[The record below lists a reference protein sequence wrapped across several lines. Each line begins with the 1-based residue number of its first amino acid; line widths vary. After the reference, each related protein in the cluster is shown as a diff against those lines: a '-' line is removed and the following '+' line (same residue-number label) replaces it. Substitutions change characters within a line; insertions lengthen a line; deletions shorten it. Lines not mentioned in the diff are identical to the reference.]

1 MKKRFRLWVLSQST
15 LKKLIMELKIVFP
28 IIMVIVSNVMA
39 IPTYSEV
46 TKVSIDR
53 EIFLSTDPMGTSVLP
68 NTLGTELQQ
77 KQITGNITDE
87 TGGPLPGV
95 NIQIEGS
102 TIGAISD
109 ASGKYSI
116 NVPNDNVVLIFSF
129 IGYNSQ
135 RISTTGKTILDVKLV
150 PSLSRL
156 EEVVVVGYGVQKKAN
171 VIGSVTTISNA
182 ELKVAPVAQL
192 SNMLSGRLPGAIVQ
206 QRSGEP
212 GKDAADIL
220 IRGRGTLGDNSP
232 LVIIDG
238 IQGRDLNLINSND
251 VESISVLKDA
261 SASIYGSRAANG
273 VILITTKRGNEGPA
287 RISYDL
293 YEGLLTPTKLPEMA
307 DAETFASMIRE
318 RQVYRNTPESR
329 MLYSLE
335 DIEKYRSGEYPW
347 THPNTDWYDATLA
360 KFSRTRHHNL
370 SITGGNQNA
379 IYYVAFGAHYDGG
392 IYKQSST
399 SYNRYN
405 VKANVD
411 VKLNKYLNIGIDL
424 DGSMGIGKY
433 SALGAGAIY
442 TNGIARELPVYAA
455 YWPNGLPGPD
465 VEGGNN
471 PVVTST
477 SATGF
482 NHTDSYITNNKFTAN
497 FKVPW
502 IEGLTLSSYYA
513 FDLSFGVRKQFRKQ
527 WFLYNLDEGAYLA
540 AGNTGKEDGSD
551 FLVGS
556 PKGPSDPNL
565 RNTYSKELGKTFNI
579 KAEYDK
585 TINGI
590 HNINVFIAFESSQ
603 FDYNGISA
611 YRRYFVSDKL
621 PYLFAG
627 GTLEQENSEDVSI
640 DANLNYF
647 GRLNYNY
654 KETYLVEFTFRRDG
668 SLRFSK
674 EIGRW
679 GNFPSVLVGWR
690 VSNESF
696 WKDRVQFM
704 DYLKLKA
711 SWGMMGNDLVSPFQY
726 LTNYEFASGLVLGN
740 DKRYSLS
747 LAQSGAPNPQITW
760 ETAKTYNV
768 GFESRLFENK
778 VTFNTDFF
786 YQRRSDILVQRN
798 ASVPNS
804 TGLTLPDENFGIV
817 DNRGFELELGY
828 SQYDGP
834 FTYGVNGNFAFAR
847 NKVVEFDEPAQN
859 VEWQV
864 LTGHPQGSVLVYHS
878 LGVFK
883 DAEAVEAYP
892 HVSGAGPGDIIIED
906 YDKNEE
912 ITSDDKILLDMTEI
926 PEITY
931 GVSFFAGYKNLR
943 LTGQIQGVGNTIIRI
958 MNSLQGQ
965 AGNFY
970 KFDTEDRWT
979 PENTDASNPRA
990 FERVRE
996 YWRDTYATDHQWH
1009 NAAFARMKNLQLSY
1023 TLPSSFLRSVDAQL
1037 YLSGQNLFFLYTG
1050 NKLMDPELSD
1060 ITQYPIMKVFTLGA
1074 RISF

>member
-1 MKKRFRLWVLSQST
+1 MKKPFDLWEFSSPSF
-15 LKKLIMELKIVFP
+15 KKLIIEFEIVFLLILASSSDLVAAP
-28 IIMVIVSNVMA
+28 LYSLDNIIPKSMT
-39 IPTYSEV
+39 PTSDE
-46 TKVSIDR
+46 
-53 EIFLSTDPMGTSVLP
+53 F
-68 NTLGTELQQ
+68 QQ
-77 KQITGNITDE
+77 KQITGKIIDE
-87 TGGPLPGV
+87 NGNPLPGV
-95 NIQIEGS
+95 NIAVEGS
-102 TIGAISD
+102 VIGTISD
-109 ASGKYSI
+109 GDGKYSI
-116 NVPNDNVVLIFSF
+116 NIPNNGAVLIFSF
-129 IGYNSQ
+129 IGYQTQKMSVGNN
-135 RISTTGKTILDVKLV
+135 TTLDMRLV
-150 PSLSRL
+150 PSLSTL

-182 ELKVAPVAQL
+182 ELKVAPVGQL

-212 GKDAADIL
+212 GKDAANIL

-287 RISYDL
+287 KISYDV

-307 DAETFASMIRE
+307 DAATFASMIRE
-318 RQVYRNTPESR
+318 RQVYRNTSESR
-329 MLYSLE
+329 MLYSLD
-335 DIEKYRSGEYPW
+335 DIAKYKSGGYPW

-360 KFSRTRHHNL
+360 KFSRTRNHNL

-379 IYYVAFGAHYDGG
+379 VYYLAFGTHYDDG
-392 IYKQSST
+392 IYKKSST

-411 VKLNKYLNIGIDL
+411 VKLNKFLNIGIDL
-424 DGSMGIGKY
+424 DGSMSKGKY
-433 SALGAGAIY
+433 SASGAGAIY

-482 NHTDSYITNNKFTAN
+482 NHTDTYITNNKFTAN

-502 IEGLTLSSYYA
+502 VEGLSLSSYYA
-513 FDLSFGVRKQFRKQ
+513 FDLNFGTRKQFGKQ
-527 WFLYNLDEGAYLA
+527 WFLYNLDKGAYLA
-540 AGNTGKEDGSD
+540 AGNTGVEDGSA

-565 RNTYSKELGKTFNI
+565 RNTYSKEQGRTFNL
-579 KAEYDK
+579 KANYEK

-590 HNINVFIAFESSQ
+590 HNINVFIAYESSQ

-611 YRRYFVSDKL
+611 YRRYFISDQL

-640 DANLNYF
+640 DANVNYF
-647 GRLNYNY
+647 GRLNYNF
-654 KETYLVEFTFRRDG
+654 KEKYLFEFDFRRDG

-674 EIGRW
+674 EFGRW
-679 GNFPSVLVGWR
+679 GNFPSFLVGWR
-690 VSNESF
+690 VSNETF
-696 WKDRVQFM
+696 WKDRVQFI
-704 DYLKLKA
+704 DYFKLKA
-711 SWGMMGNDLVSPFQY
+711 SWGIMGNDLVPPFQY
-726 LTNYEFASGLVLGN
+726 LTNYEFASGLVLGP
-740 DKRYSLS
+740 DKQYLLS
-747 LAQSGAPNPQITW
+747 LAQSGVPNPQITW
-760 ETAKTYNV
+760 ETARTSNI
-768 GFESRLFENK
+768 GFESRLLNNK
-778 VTFNTDFF
+778 VIFNLDLF
-786 YQRRSDILVQRN
+786 YQRRNNILVHRN
-798 ASVPNS
+798 ASVPNF
-804 TGLTLPDENFGIV
+804 TGLSLPDENFGIV

-828 SQYDGP
+828 NQYEGSLT
-834 FTYGVNGNFAFAR
+834 FGVNGNFAFAR

-864 LTGHPQGSVLVYHS
+864 RTGHPQGSELVYHS

-883 DAEAVEAYP
+883 DAEEVGAYP
-892 HVSGAGPGDIIIED
+892 HVDGAGPGDIIIED
-906 YDKNEE
+906 FDKNGE
-912 ITSDDKILLDMTEI
+912 ITSDDRILLDLTNI
-926 PEITY
+926 PEVTY
-931 GVSFFAGYKNLR
+931 GLSFFAGYKNWR
-943 LTGQIQGVGNTIIRI
+943 LTGQIQGVGNTSIRI

-990 FERVRE
+990 FERDRE
-996 YWRDTYATDHQWH
+996 YWRATYATDQQWH

-1023 TLPSSFLRSVDAQL
+1023 TFPNLFRTADAQL

-1050 NKLMDPELSD
+1050 NKIMDPELSD
-1060 ITQYPIMKVFTLGA
+1060 ITQYPLMKVFTLGA
-1074 RISF
+1074 RVSF